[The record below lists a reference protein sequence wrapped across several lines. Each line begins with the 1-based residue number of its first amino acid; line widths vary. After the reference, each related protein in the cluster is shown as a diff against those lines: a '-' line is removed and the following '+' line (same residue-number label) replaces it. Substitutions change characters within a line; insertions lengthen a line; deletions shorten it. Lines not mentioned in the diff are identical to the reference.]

1 MNIIYIYIYIRIYF
15 GLRDL
20 QFCAII
26 WASVL
31 AIMLALLFLRLLL
44 VGPPVVQGAFA
55 FGHIIAMVIPD
66 DVGFG
71 VCVPVGQ
78 ATMSRVCI
86 LFQDDSHS

>member
-1 MNIIYIYIYIRIYF
+1 M
-15 GLRDL
+15 
-20 QFCAII
+20 
-26 WASVL
+26 L

-71 VCVPVGQ
+71 VRVPVGQ

>member
-1 MNIIYIYIYIRIYF
+1 
-15 GLRDL
+15 
-20 QFCAII
+20 
-26 WASVL
+26 
-31 AIMLALLFLRLLL
+31 MLALLFLRLLL
-44 VGPPVVQGAFA
+44 VGPPVAGAFA

-71 VCVPVGQ
+71 VRVPVGQ